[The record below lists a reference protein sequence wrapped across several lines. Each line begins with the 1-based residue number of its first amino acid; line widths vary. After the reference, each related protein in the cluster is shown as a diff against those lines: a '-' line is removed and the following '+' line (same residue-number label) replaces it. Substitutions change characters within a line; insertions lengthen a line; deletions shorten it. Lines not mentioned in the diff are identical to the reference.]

1 MATKASLA
9 TAPGGNPLLPG
20 EPKWWGHSVTIWGV
34 VITTLTT
41 VAPALGPLI
50 GVEIPAEVVQQ
61 VGDHAI
67 QIVQGIGGLIG
78 IVMTVYGRARASA
91 GLARR
96 EMRVK
101 L

>member
-1 MATKASLA
+1 MASTTSPSIVTQPPPA
-9 TAPGGNPLLPG
+9 
-20 EPKWWGHSVTIWGV
+20 KWWGHSLTIWGV

-41 VAPALGPLI
+41 VAPTLGPLI
-50 GVEIPAEVVQQ
+50 GFEIPAEVVQQ

-78 IVMTVYGRARASA
+78 TVMTVYGRARASST
-91 GLARR
+91 LERR
-96 EMRVK
+96 VMRVK